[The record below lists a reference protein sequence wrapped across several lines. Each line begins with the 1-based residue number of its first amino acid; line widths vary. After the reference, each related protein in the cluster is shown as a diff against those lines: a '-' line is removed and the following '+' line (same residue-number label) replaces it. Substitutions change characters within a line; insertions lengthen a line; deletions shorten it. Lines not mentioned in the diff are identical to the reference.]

1 MITAKMIRVL
11 IVDDSDVAR
20 GILRTL
26 LEEQQDIEVV
36 AEARSGREAIEM
48 AQQHMPSLILMD
60 IVMDVMDGFT
70 ATKRISRDP
79 KTKNIPIVMMTS
91 KSQQSDI
98 FRAKTL
104 GARGYL
110 VKPANEK
117 TLMETIRPLL

>member
-1 MITAKMIRVL
+1 MPTILVT
-11 IVDDSDVAR
+11 DDVKLER
-20 GILRTL
+20 MNVTEILRKQGFT
-26 LEEQQDIEVV
+26 VV
-36 AEARSGREAIEM
+36 EAENGLRAIEM

-79 KTKNIPIVMMTS
+79 KTKNIPIVIMTS